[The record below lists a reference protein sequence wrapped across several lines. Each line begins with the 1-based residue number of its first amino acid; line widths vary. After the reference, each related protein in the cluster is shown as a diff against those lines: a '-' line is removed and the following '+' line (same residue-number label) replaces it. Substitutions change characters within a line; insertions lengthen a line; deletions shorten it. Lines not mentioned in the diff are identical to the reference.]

1 MQNRIM
7 MDDGNRVTQ
16 SDMKSF
22 KDDNSVKLNYVER
35 NIDVTLFVILLSF
48 FLT

>member
-7 MDDGNRVTQ
+7 MDDGNRVAQ
-16 SDMKSF
+16 NDMKSF